1 MNVSFDF
8 NFWTVFLFVMNFGL
22 ALWIALS
29 NRGKAASDELKTMKT
44 DLQKS
49 ISQSS
54 ELIGN
59 RLNQHSER
67 LSRIESDIENA
78 IGDDDLSAIHRR
90 VDPILEKLSR
100 QEGQLQALISSVQQL
115 TSMIMQKGLG

>member
-8 NFWTVFLFVMNFGL
+8 NFWTVFLFVMNFAL

-29 NRGKAASDELKTMKT
+29 NRGKAASDELKVMKT

-49 ISQSS
+49 IAQSS
-54 ELIGN
+54 EQIGN

-67 LSRIESDIENA
+67 LSRIEVDLENA
-78 IGDDDLSAIHRR
+78 IKDDDLSAIHRR
-90 VDPILEKLSR
+90 VDPILEKLSK
-100 QEGQLQALISSVQQL
+100 QEGILQSLDKSMQHL
-115 TSMIMQKGLG
+115 TSIIMQKGLS